1 MTARVAGSDAE
12 SAMVASV
19 KSVLRKCIMTV
30 KSLPLPGFSMADSGR
45 AF

>member
-1 MTARVAGSDAE
+1 MTACVAESDAE

-19 KSVLRKCIMTV
+19 KSVLRKYIIGV
-30 KSLPLPGFSMADSGR
+30 KSPPPPIISMADSGA